1 MNGLKDVLYDLV
13 VDIACGGM
21 VLNDG
26 YVVEGAWE
34 QDKLLTLEDLIEI
47 LNSGNNKRFLDIEL
61 RYEEGTGTIKYFLRK
76 LCANSGLKF
85 DKVMI
90 NKMVKA
96 IKEIAEETIILSDKN
111 EQDLKEIKDKYN
123 IICNDVMQYALF
135 VERCLVVETEEN
147 EQL

>member
-26 YVVEGAWE
+26 YIVEGAWE

-47 LNSGNNKRFLDIEL
+47 LNSGNNKRFLDIVL
-61 RYEEGTGTIKYFLRK
+61 KYEEGNGTIKYFLRK

-135 VERCLVVETEEN
+135 VERCLIAN
-147 EQL
+147 ID